1 MRYWLTNGNVHS
13 AVTPEIQKTDILI
26 ENGKIAALGKAP
38 AGEEC
43 VDVLGLEIYPGLI
56 DAHCHLGLDGY
67 GVKYEG
73 HDYNELND
81 CITPEISAVD
91 GFNPM
96 DPTLENARRGGVT
109 CVGTGPG
116 SSNVLGGSFMAVKTC
131 GICVDEMIV
140 KPKVA
145 MKCAFGENPK
155 NCYRSKSITSRMTT
169 AAKLREALF
178 KAREY
183 MRKLEKASDD
193 ESKKPEFNFRNEALL
208 PVLRKEIP
216 LKAHAH
222 QANDILT
229 SIRIAKEFDVDL
241 TLEHCT
247 EGHLIAEI
255 LGRYSYP
262 VAVGPSMLHASKPEL
277 RCRSF
282 ETPGVLDRAGC
293 HVSIIT
299 DSPVIP
305 QEHLAL
311 AAGLAVKAGMD
322 PFAALKA
329 ITIHPAEHL
338 GIADRVGSIE
348 VGKDA
353 DLVICDGDILSS
365 VTRVLK
371 VYIDG
376 KPVVG

>member
-1 MRYWLTNGNVHS
+1 MRYWLVNGNVHT
-13 AVTPEIQKTDILI
+13 AVTPGVQNVDILI

-43 VDVLGLEIYPGLI
+43 VDVKGLEVYPGLVE
-56 DAHCHLGLDGY
+56 AHCHLGLDGY
-67 GVKYEG
+67 AIKYEG
-73 HDYNELND
+73 HDYNELNE
-81 CITPEISAVD
+81 CVTPELNAVD

-96 DPTLENARRGGVT
+96 DQTLENARKGGVT

-116 SSNVLGGSFMAVKTC
+116 SSNVLGGSFMAVKTH

-140 KPKVA
+140 KEKVA

-169 AAKLREALF
+169 AAKLREALS
-178 KAREY
+178 KAGEY
-183 MRKLEKASDD
+183 LRKLSNAGEDD
-193 ESKKPEFNFRNEALL
+193 SKKPEFNFRNEALL

-229 SIRIAKEFDVDL
+229 AVRIAKEFDVAL

-255 LGRYSYP
+255 LAKNPYP
-262 VAVGPSMLHASKPEL
+262 VAVGPTLSHSTKPEL
-277 RCRSF
+277 RYKSF
-282 ETPGVLDRAGC
+282 ATPGILSRAGC

-311 AAGLAVKAGMD
+311 VAGLAVREGMD
-322 PFAALKA
+322 PFEALKA

-353 DLVICDGDILSS
+353 DLVVCDGDILSS
-365 VTRVLK
+365 MTHILK
-371 VYIDG
+371 VCIEG
-376 KPVVG
+376 KFVV